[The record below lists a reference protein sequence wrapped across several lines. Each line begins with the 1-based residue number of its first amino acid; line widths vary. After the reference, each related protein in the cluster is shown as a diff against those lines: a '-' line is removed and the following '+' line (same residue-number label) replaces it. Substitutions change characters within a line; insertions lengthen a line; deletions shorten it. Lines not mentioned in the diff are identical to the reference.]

1 MTTIEVTTFG
11 NVKGV
16 VLPEAILKRLRVSN
30 GGLIYL
36 LETPEGI
43 ELKPYDPEFAE
54 QMKVA
59 EQVMREDYEALQ
71 ELAK

>member
-16 VLPEAILKRLRVSN
+16 VLPTEILERLRVTE
-30 GGLIYL
+30 GGLLYL

-59 EQVMREDYEALQ
+59 ERVMREDYEALRK
-71 ELAK
+71 LAE